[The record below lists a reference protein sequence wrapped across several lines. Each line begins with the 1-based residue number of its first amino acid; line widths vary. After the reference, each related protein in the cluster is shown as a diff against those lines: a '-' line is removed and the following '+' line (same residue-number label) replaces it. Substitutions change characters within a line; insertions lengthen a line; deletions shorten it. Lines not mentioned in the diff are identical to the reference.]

1 MGNGKTRKRYSYDLY
16 IDGELDSSINPLF
29 KTQKQCFD
37 YILNDILLH
46 KIPRRFAYR
55 DLIKTS
61 RNKDSD
67 IKTTNIGESIE
78 IDINIMPD
86 KIYLSRRQNNLL
98 IEYEFVIKTVDQERI
113 ENNDNTN

>member
-1 MGNGKTRKRYSYDLY
+1 MGLKNCKIYTFDLY
-16 IDGELDSSINPLF
+16 IDGELDTFTNPQF

-37 YILNDILLH
+37 YILNDVLLH
-46 KIPRRFAYR
+46 KIPRKFVYR

-61 RNKDSD
+61 QNKDSD

-86 KIYLSRRQNNLL
+86 KIYLSKRQNNLL
-98 IEYEFVIKTVDQERI
+98 TEYEFIIKTVD
-113 ENNDNTN
+113 